1 MALLQKAYLGATPL
15 FRNEDWFE
23 NDARLLVSASGSLG
37 TPGVTITAD
46 TSAHTKGAWTE
57 VIASTSSDASML
69 VCIAATISAAS
80 VNTASLIDIGFGA
93 SGSEAAVAS
102 NVAVGGAGIVTG
114 GLRVGA
120 LFAIPLQIPS
130 GTRISARLQSVV
142 TGGKTAGF
150 QCFAL
155 NNGDYATAP
164 TSVDVIGTST
174 ATSKGTEFSG
184 SSGTWVQAIA
194 STAQAYR
201 AVGIVISTHSTNN
214 NSVGGIRE
222 YSVGI
227 GASGSEV
234 AFGTIRHEITTSENA
249 SLMPP
254 YSQLFG
260 RSIPAGSRLA
270 VRHDIPATPETVG
283 FTLIGIP

>member
-23 NDARLLVSASGSLG
+23 NDARLLVDATG
-37 TPGVTITAD
+37 TITVTAD
-46 TSAHTKGAWTE
+46 TTAHTKGSWTE
-57 VIASTSSDASML
+57 LIASTSSDASML
-69 VCIAATISAAS
+69 VCIVAAIGSAS
-80 VNTASLIDIGFGA
+80 NNTASLIDIGSGA
-93 SGSEAAVAS
+93 SGSETAIADS
-102 NVAVGGAGIVTG
+102 IAVGGASAPSGF
-114 GLRVGA
+114 RVGA
-120 LFAIPLQIPS
+120 LCAIPLQIPS

-142 TGGKTAGF
+142 TGGKTAAV
-150 QCFAL
+150 QL
-155 NNGDYATAP
+155 YVMDTGDYATAP
-164 TSVDVIGTST
+164 TSVDVIGTSA

-184 SSGTWVQAIA
+184 SSGTWNEAIA

-201 AVGIVISTHSTNN
+201 AIGIVISTHNANTNN
-214 NSVGGIRE
+214 VGGVRQF
-222 YSVGI
+222 SVGI
-227 GASGSEV
+227 GASGSEIE
-234 AFGTIRHEITTSENA
+234 FGTLRAEITTAEAS